1 MIRVLVV
8 SEDNRGCQALIKNLE
23 LQQDICIA
31 GCAADYGEAR
41 HWLDEVDAV
50 LASAELPDDGAYIL
64 LRRQLLDEYCL
75 PVVVY
80 NLPDNTAAILRYIEG
95 GARGY
100 VLEGAAPSQFA
111 HSLRAAVKGEAYV
124 SPQVAGAVF
133 ARLAELSGWVDELRP
148 GMPEL
153 AKLTRRERE
162 ILDLIGHDFT
172 NQDIAEHLYIEV
184 GTVKNHV
191 HNILSKLK
199 VTSRREA
206 ARAYFPRMRA
216 RSRLAGRRGKD
227 PSRSGFLL
235 K

>member
-8 SEDNRGCQALIKNLE
+8 SEDNRVCQTLLKNPA
-23 LQQDICIA
+23 LQQAICMA
-31 GCAADYGEAR
+31 GCVSDYSEAR
-41 HWLDEVDAV
+41 RWLDEVDAV
-50 LASAELPDDGAYIL
+50 LASAELPDDGAYTL
-64 LRRQLLDEYCL
+64 LRRQFLDEYCL
-75 PVVVY
+75 PVVIY
-80 NLPDNTAAILRYIEG
+80 DLPDHTAAIIRYIEG

-100 VLEGAAPSQFA
+100 VLKGAASSQMVRT
-111 HSLRAAVKGEAYV
+111 LQAAVKGEAYV
-124 SPQVAGAVF
+124 SPEVAGAVF
-133 ARLAELSGWVDELRP
+133 ARLAELSGWVDEMRP
-148 GMPEL
+148 GTPEL
-153 AKLTRRERE
+153 AQLTRRERE

-199 VTSRREA
+199 VSSRREA

-216 RSRLAGRRGKD
+216 RSWLASRRGKEH
-227 PSRSGFLL
+227 SRSGYLL